1 MDASTGGAYNARAR
15 VVAQLQ
21 SAAKLRLRGL
31 CSVRHSG
38 ILWQNRHSRI
48 TMHNRSIFFAIA
60 LVLAVVAPGA
70 GQGTFSAAPEKK
82 ESGAEVV
89 KQSARKLLSL
99 PGLDAEFHYKLQA
112 YDQTLAGS
120 GNYLQYGDGPEKLFR
135 LELTTQL
142 EGYKA
147 TQQTIGG
154 KQYLWL
160 RRDFGPD
167 QRSLARV
174 NLRRV
179 RQVIEESGPPLS
191 LDPSPTW
198 LAIVGLPKT
207 LESLS
212 QWFDFEAARDEQVS
226 QRRVLR
232 VRGRINPQMKGQLLS
247 EKKGQGGEQI
257 PDAVELT
264 LGTDSALPL
273 FPYRI
278 EYLKRPSKGKD
289 NELAPLLTLDFFSAK
304 VRRDIDPQ
312 QFEYFPG
319 DQEVED
325 RTRLFLERLGFAVK
339 EEK

>member
-1 MDASTGGAYNARAR
+1 
-15 VVAQLQ
+15 
-21 SAAKLRLRGL
+21 
-31 CSVRHSG
+31 
-38 ILWQNRHSRI
+38 
-48 TMHNRSIFFAIA
+48 MHNRSILFAISV
-60 LVLAVVAPGA
+60 VLAAVANGA
-70 GQGTFSAAPEKK
+70 GQGTAAVADPGNK
-82 ESGAEVV
+82 ESGAALI
-89 KQSARKLLSL
+89 KQSARNLIAL

-112 YDQTLAGS
+112 YDQTLTGT
-120 GNYLQYGDGPEKLFR
+120 GHYLQSGERPEKLFR

-154 KQYLWL
+154 KQYLWI
-160 RRDFGPD
+160 RRDFGPE

-174 NLRRV
+174 DLRRV
-179 RQVIEESGPPLS
+179 RQATEESGPPLS

-198 LAIVGLPKT
+198 LGIVSLPKM
-207 LESLS
+207 LGSLS
-212 QWFDFEAARDEQVS
+212 QWFDFESARNERVGE
-226 QRRVLR
+226 REVLR
-232 VRGRINPQMKGQLLS
+232 VRGRINPAMKGQLLS

-278 EYLKRPSKGKD
+278 EYLKRAPKGKSG
-289 NELAPLLTLDFFSAK
+289 ELATLLTLDFFSAK

-312 QFEYFPG
+312 QFDYFPG

-325 RTRLFLERLGFAVK
+325 RTRLFLERLGFAAK

>member
-1 MDASTGGAYNARAR
+1 
-15 VVAQLQ
+15 
-21 SAAKLRLRGL
+21 
-31 CSVRHSG
+31 
-38 ILWQNRHSRI
+38 
-48 TMHNRSIFFAIA
+48 MHNRSIFFALA
-60 LVLAVVAPGA
+60 GVLVLVASGA
-70 GQGTFSAAPEKK
+70 GQGTAAVVGPDNK
-82 ESGAEVV
+82 ESGDAIVR
-89 KQSARKLLSL
+89 QSARNLFAL

-120 GNYLQYGDGPEKLFR
+120 GRYLQSGDGPEKLFR
-135 LELTTQL
+135 LDLTTQL

-154 KQYLWL
+154 KRYLYL
-160 RRDFGPD
+160 RRDFGPE

-174 NLRRV
+174 DLRRV
-179 RQVIEESGPPLS
+179 RQAIEESGPPLS

-198 LAIVGLPKT
+198 LGIVNLPKM
-207 LESLS
+207 LNSLS
-212 QWFDFEAARDEQVS
+212 QWFDFEPALD
-226 QRRVLR
+226 QRVGGREVLR
-232 VRGRINPQMKGQLLS
+232 VRGRINREMRGQLLGD
-247 EKKGQGGEQI
+247 KKGQGGEQI
-257 PDAVELT
+257 PDSIELT
-264 LGTDSALPL
+264 FGTDNALPL

-289 NELAPLLTLDFFSAK
+289 NELTPLLTLDFFSAK

-339 EEK
+339 EER